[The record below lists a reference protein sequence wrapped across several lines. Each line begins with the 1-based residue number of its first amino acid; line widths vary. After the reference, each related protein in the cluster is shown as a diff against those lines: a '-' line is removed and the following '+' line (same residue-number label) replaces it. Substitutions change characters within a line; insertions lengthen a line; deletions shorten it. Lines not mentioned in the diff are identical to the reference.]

1 MNKVEIIIKAD
12 ELTAAMTRLALAL
25 EANQTAAKSD
35 SIEKPIEAQKEEPI
49 NLEKVRAVLAEKSQ
63 SGKQPEVKA
72 LIEKFGANKLTALD
86 PACYGELL
94 KEAEVL

>member
-12 ELTAAMTRLALAL
+12 ELTTAMTRLALAL
-25 EANQTAAKSD
+25 EASQNTIIND
-35 SIEKPIEAQKEEPI
+35 SIETPTNEQKEEPI
-49 NLEKVRAVLAEKSQ
+49 TLEKVRAILAEKSQ

-72 LIEKFGANKLTALD
+72 LIEKFGAKKLTALD
-86 PACYGELL
+86 PACYKELL